1 MPMVINSNWDKP
13 YSVEKAVFPM
23 DTVKYNKFWPT
34 VRRVDETYGD
44 RNLHCTCA
52 PVSEYVD

>member
-1 MPMVINSNWDKP
+1 MVINSNWDKP

-23 DTVKYNKFWPT
+23 DTVKYNKFWLT

-52 PVSEYVD
+52 PVSDYID